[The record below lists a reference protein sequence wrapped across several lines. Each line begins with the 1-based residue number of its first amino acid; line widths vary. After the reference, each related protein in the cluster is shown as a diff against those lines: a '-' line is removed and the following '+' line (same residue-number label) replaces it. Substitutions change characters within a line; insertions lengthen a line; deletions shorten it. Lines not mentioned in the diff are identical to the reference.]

1 MKRRI
6 FLGLA
11 PIFVLIVVMGACAV
25 LLFTKL
31 GTRVD
36 VILRENFR
44 SVLAGQQMKEAAER
58 MVSALFF
65 SLVGEEEGGR
75 DLYAKNLPIFKEGL
89 EAEFVNITLPGEDK
103 LTGDLQRLHDEYTGR
118 AVEVFWQTVDLEN
131 AAQCISARCCRHS
144 HGSKTRRKRSFPS
157 TRMPW

>member
-6 FLGLA
+6 ILGLA
-11 PIFVLIVVMGACAV
+11 PIFILILAMGAYAT

-58 MVSALFF
+58 MDSALFF
-65 SLVGEEEGGR
+65 SLVDEEER
-75 DLYAKNLPIFKEGL
+75 ARRLYAQNLPVFKDGL
-89 EAEFVNITLPGEDK
+89 KTELGNITLPGEDK
-103 LTGDLQRLHDEYTGR
+103 LDHDMRRSTGAYTTR
-118 AVEVFWQTVDLEN
+118 AW
-131 AAQCISARCCRHS
+131 
-144 HGSKTRRKRSFPS
+144 
-157 TRMPW
+157 